1 MKPRPRSVE
10 REVSELLSEIY
21 LRHGY
26 SPVKRIPTLGRIG
39 PDIEINEAQFVID
52 AKSRIAVPQSHL
64 LDKGVMGVFGE
75 YVGVRIGELERESF
89 KSQLVRPSLI
99 VLSWLKH
106 MDEWTR
112 EFMPNGISVVILHKP
127 RTKIANA
134 TFVVKP
140 EDWRKVCQ
148 IMHRS
153 SPST

>member
-1 MKPRPRSVE
+1 
-10 REVSELLSEIY
+10 
-21 LRHGY
+21 
-26 SPVKRIPTLGRIG
+26 
-39 PDIEINEAQFVID
+39 
-52 AKSRIAVPQSHL
+52 
-64 LDKGVMGVFGE
+64 MGVFGE
-75 YVGVRIGELERESF
+75 YVGVRLCELERESF
-89 KSQLVRPSLI
+89 KSQLIRPSLL

-127 RTKIANA
+127 KTKIANA
-134 TFVVKP
+134 TFIVKP